1 MPQMTKVPHVKYLT
15 FLSDFNEMNNLQI
28 YNIMTIRPMG
38 AELLHVEG
46 QTDIQT
52 HMTRLIVVFCK
63 FVNALKSA
71 PPEGT
76 ERHNLA

>member
-1 MPQMTKVPHVKYLT
+1 MPQMAKVPHVKYLT
-15 FLSDFNEMNNLQI
+15 FLSDFNEKNNLQI
-28 YNIMTIRPMG
+28 YNIMTIPPMG
-38 AELLHVEG
+38 TELLHVEG
-46 QTDIQT
+46 QT
-52 HMTRLIVVFCK
+52 HMKRLRVVFCK